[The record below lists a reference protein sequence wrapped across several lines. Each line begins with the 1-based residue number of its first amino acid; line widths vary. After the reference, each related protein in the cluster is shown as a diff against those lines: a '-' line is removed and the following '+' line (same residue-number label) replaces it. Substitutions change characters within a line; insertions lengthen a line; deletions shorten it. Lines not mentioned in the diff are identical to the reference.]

1 MFAACDDDDE
11 GLLLC
16 LEEENEADLVWSP
29 SKRDT
34 VRDRLKSGVTVA
46 LCAYMRRRLNNK
58 LQNENWKRVHA
69 KSRVI
74 IILRF
79 LLTYCARTSLSFPV
93 KLWINVDAKF
103 RSRSNSPELLR
114 WQMCC
119 SKDSGR
125 AEGTCTLNLI
135 GAETSDARFLLAYAF
150 LRTAKNQWDHC
161 WGGV

>member
-1 MFAACDDDDE
+1 MTLTSPCCYKVILWWDPG
-11 GLLLC
+11 GLSDLLHVC
-16 LEEENEADLVWSP
+16 SMWWWWWRWWRTSAVSWRGEWSWSRLITP

-46 LCAYMRRRLNNK
+46 LCAYMRRRHNNK

-93 KLWINVDAKF
+93 KLWINADAKF
-103 RSRSNSPELLR
+103 RSRSKLS
-114 WQMCC
+114 
-119 SKDSGR
+119 R
-125 AEGTCTLNLI
+125 APALTDVL
-135 GAETSDARFLLAYAF
+135 
-150 LRTAKNQWDHC
+150 Q
-161 WGGV
+161 